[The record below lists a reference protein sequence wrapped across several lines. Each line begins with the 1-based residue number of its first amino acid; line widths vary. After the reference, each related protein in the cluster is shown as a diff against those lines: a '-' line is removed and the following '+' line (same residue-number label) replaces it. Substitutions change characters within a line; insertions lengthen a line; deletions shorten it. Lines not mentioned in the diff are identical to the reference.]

1 MRKPVITALLV
12 ICCSLAGI
20 AQNAPKVPMLANKAL
35 QSRFPKASPP
45 TWKKTD
51 DNNYVAE
58 FKNAGDK
65 TIAVFDDHGTF
76 LESQKPIKAKLLPE
90 PVKNT
95 VGAEFKG
102 FNTTENAVVE
112 TAAKETFYKVV
123 VDKKTELVELRLN
136 KEGSILKTNRTNKQ

>member
-1 MRKPVITALLV
+1 MKKPVILV
-12 ICCSLAGI
+12 LFAISFSLAVM
-20 AQNAPKVPMLANKAL
+20 AQNTSIKVPMLANKAL
-35 QSRFPKASPP
+35 QSRFPKASTP

-51 DNNYVAE
+51 DNNYIAE

-76 LESQKPIKAKLLPE
+76 IESQKPTKAKHLPE

-102 FNTTENAVVE
+102 
-112 TAAKETFYKVV
+112 
-123 VDKKTELVELRLN
+123 
-136 KEGSILKTNRTNKQ
+136 